1 MSASGQYAMSTSGK
15 RNKIGFVGWVA
26 ASILLGLLAEVLMI
40 CREVWQSNRYGFDI
54 ELDDVSR
61 YSLAIVIGS
70 AVHYF
75 VLGNFVF

>member
-1 MSASGQYAMSTSGK
+1 
-15 RNKIGFVGWVA
+15 
-26 ASILLGLLAEVLMI
+26 MI

-54 ELDDVSR
+54 ELDDVNR

-75 VLGNFVF
+75 VLGNFVFDQRAAEMLLFFWS